1 MGPYPPITG
10 ASGATRYRRGELSWA
25 SDLVELVVCRSK
37 IGGTREAGCSLVG
50 AIVGGAATLFAS
62 LIVERKKVVRETRIR
77 LYGKLLP
84 AVVDGF

>member
-1 MGPYPPITG
+1 MQL
-10 ASGATRYRRGELSWA
+10 GELWVGLLGA
-25 SDLVELVVCRSK
+25 V
-37 IGGTREAGCSLVG
+37 VG